1 MHPLA
6 AAASPARLLLA
17 ALLGASIAAAGCRS
31 PSEGAVPLRAASAPA
46 RPHPTLPGAPALAPE
61 TVLTRIAFG
70 SCNHQDKPQPLWTH
84 ILAGDPQLW
93 IWTGDNIYGDSYDM
107 SVMAAKY
114 AQQQRQPDYARLVQ
128 RVPIIGVWDDHDYG
142 LNDGG
147 REFAQRAASQQL
159 ALDFLGEPPDGPRRA
174 REGLH
179 AAYSYGPAGR
189 RVKVVLLDTRYF
201 RDSLP
206 PRGQTSQGDILGDA
220 QWRWLEQELRASD
233 AQLHFIVSSIQLLPQ
248 DHRFEKWANFPRAR
262 ERLLDMLVSLR
273 VPGAIL
279 ISGDRH
285 IAELSRLDD
294 PRLGYPLYELT
305 ASGLT
310 HTWSERWEEANRY
323 RVGELLMDLN
333 YGTADIDWTGR
344 SPRVTL
350 RVFDSRN
357 GVRIEQGVQFG
368 PPAP

>member
-1 MHPLA
+1 MHPLVV
-6 AAASPARLLLA
+6 SERLARLGIA
-17 ALLGASIAAAGCRS
+17 ALLGASVAVAGCR
-31 PSEGAVPLRAASAPA
+31 PSAGGAPPPRAAAAPA
-46 RPHPTLPGAPALAPE
+46 RPHPTLPGAPFLHPE
-61 TVLTRIAFG
+61 TALTRIAFG
-70 SCNHQDKPQPLWTH
+70 SCNDQDRPQPLWRH
-84 ILAGDPQLW
+84 ILAAEPQLW
-93 IWTGDNIYGDSYDM
+93 IWTGDNIYGDSHDM

-114 AQQQRQPDYARLVQ
+114 AQLQRQPDYARLAQ

-174 REGLH
+174 REGLY

-201 RDSLP
+201 RDPLP
-206 PRGQTSQGDILGDA
+206 PRGQTSPGDILGEG
-220 QWRWLEQELRASD
+220 QWRWLEAELRDSD
-233 AQLHFIVSSIQLLPQ
+233 AQLHFIVSSIQVLPQ

-262 ERLLDMLVSLR
+262 ERLLDMLASLR

-294 PRLGYPLYELT
+294 PRIGYPLYELT

-310 HTWSERWEEANRY
+310 HTWSEEWKEENRY
-323 RVGELLMDLN
+323 RVGAMLMDLN
-333 YGTADIDWTGR
+333 YGTADIAWDAVG
-344 SPRVTL
+344 PRVTL
-350 RVFDSRN
+350 RVLDSRN
-357 GVRIEQGVQFG
+357 GIRIREEIQFDARG
-368 PPAP
+368 R

>member
-1 MHPLA
+1 MHLLA
-6 AAASPARLLLA
+6 AVERRGRFLLA
-17 ALLGASIAAAGCRS
+17 ALLGASIAVAGCRPAAGGS
-31 PSEGAVPLRAASAPA
+31 PPPRAASAA
-46 RPHPTLPGAPALAPE
+46 RPHPTLPGAPALSPE

-70 SCNHQDKPQPLWTH
+70 SCNGEDKPQPLWRH
-84 ILAGDPQLW
+84 ILAAEPQLW
-93 IWTGDNIYGDSYDM
+93 IWTGDNIYGDSHDM
-107 SVMAAKY
+107 SVLAAKY
-114 AQQQRQPDYARLVQ
+114 ALQQRQPDYARLVE

-159 ALDFLGEPPDGPRRA
+159 ALDFLGEPKDGPRRT

-201 RDSLP
+201 RDPLP
-206 PRGQTSQGDILGDA
+206 PLGQTSEGDILGEA
-220 QWRWLEQELRASD
+220 QWRWLENELRGSD
-233 AQLHFIVSSIQLLPQ
+233 AQLHFIVSSIQVLPQ

-262 ERLLDMLVSLR
+262 ERLLAMLATLR

-294 PRLGYPLYELT
+294 ARIGYPLYELT

-310 HTWSERWEEANRY
+310 HTWSEEWKEDNRY
-323 RVGELLMDLN
+323 RVGSLLMDLN
-333 YGTADIDWTGR
+333 YGTADIDWTGA

-350 RVFDSRN
+350 RAFDSRN
-357 GVRIEQGVQFG
+357 GVRIEQAVQFG
-368 PPAP
+368 LPAP